1 MSQSSLLSL
10 SLFFFP
16 PYNGVYS
23 ISSLSLCSSFKMIT
37 ITVILLTDYYFHQY
51 YYYYYCYHCLFT
63 NSSLLL
69 FEYMY
74 LLSCVLLLLFCE
86 PVLCDF

>member
-1 MSQSSLLSL
+1 MLQSSLLSL

-23 ISSLSLCSSFKMIT
+23 ISSLSLSSSFKMIT
-37 ITVILLTDYYFHQY
+37 ITVILLTDYCFHQY
-51 YYYYYCYHCLFT
+51 YYYYYCLLT